1 MKINKI
7 NIPPVNPYRTNQL
20 KVEQAKEQ
28 AKFKTDKLEISSEAK
43 QLSETSPITT
53 QRNERVQQLKAQIES
68 GNYKVEPEKLAAN
81 LIKYYKK

>member
-7 NIPPVNPYRTNQL
+7 NIPAINPYKTNQM
-20 KVEQAKEQ
+20 KAEQAKQQ
-28 AKFKTDKLEISSEAK
+28 ATIKTDKLEISSAAK

-53 QRNERVQQLKAQIES
+53 ERNERVQQLKAQIES
-68 GNYKVEPEKLAAN
+68 GNYKVEPETLASN